1 MMGFGTSPVRIPSWN
16 WNWWR
21 TTAGEPQNVFADV
34 SAQEEKHKAQNLQT
48 MSGRKTIVL
57 SPHSSQ
63 TWMDEN
69 RNPNLFRHL
78 RREVG
83 LISTAIWQKTDI
95 GCDVFFRLSLV
106 FPPCFV
112 DPARCP
118 WRGSDAVIC
127 REGCAAWGMSS
138 AVMLTWQWRE
148 KVSKQ
153 AVEEEE
159 ERELQDMTE
168 SRLCLSFICL
178 SGIAASSVIRHK
190 MFDGSQTQ
198 GM

>member
-1 MMGFGTSPVRIPSWN
+1 
-16 WNWWR
+16 
-21 TTAGEPQNVFADV
+21 
-34 SAQEEKHKAQNLQT
+34 

-63 TWMDEN
+63 TWMHEN
-69 RNPNLFRHL
+69 RNPNLFRRL

-83 LISTAIWQKTDI
+83 LISTALWQKTDI
-95 GCDVFFRLSLV
+95 GCDGFFRLSLV

-112 DPARCP
+112 DPAWCP
-118 WRGSDAVIC
+118 WRGSGAVIC
-127 REGCAAWGMSS
+127 REGCAAWGMST

-148 KVSKQ
+148 KVSKP

-159 ERELQDMTE
+159 TTE

-178 SGIAASSVIRHK
+178 SGIAASSVIRHI
-190 MFDGSQTQ
+190 MFDGSQTR